1 MRIVVDYDRCESN
14 GLCMSAAPEVF
25 EIRDDDVMYVLTDNP
40 APELEAKVRE
50 AVRLCPKQALSLR
63 D

>member
-14 GLCMSAAPEVF
+14 GLCMSTAPEVF
-25 EIRDDDVMYVLTDNP
+25 EIRDDDVMYVLTDNA
-40 APELEAKVRE
+40 APELEAKIRE
-50 AVRLCPKQALSLR
+50 AVRICPKQALSLQ